1 MSNSNTVNLTPDL
14 IAEMCEKDQMWLF
27 RSLILLGRYMEHD
40 LKGYRA
46 KVGKIDNRN
55 SVRYWL
61 DWMSRSLIHRSMTLR
76 QIHAGTPSVMGD
88 AEWFNNH
95 GRQISGV
102 HRDSCL
108 AFIRTDS
115 VKNLIYALATRD
127 LTIPSL

>member
-40 LKGYRA
+40 LKGYRT
-46 KVGKIDNRN
+46 KVGKVDNRN

-61 DWMSRSLIHRSMTLR
+61 EWMSRTLIHRNMTLQ

-88 AEWFNNH
+88 PNWWTQN
-95 GRQISGV
+95 GRYLSRT
-102 HRDSCL
+102 HLDSCL
-108 AFIRTDS
+108 TFIRTDS